1 MEEEVEEVEEEEGLV
16 GWMEGRSRDPF
27 DKDFLPLHSQGW
39 EESCSRL
46 SLVRGSVSRHA
57 YEDYSFED
65 EHPASEIS
73 VPSSIFVF

>member
-1 MEEEVEEVEEEEGLV
+1 MEVGSSMIPPVSEYSPEVEEEGLVTV

-46 SLVRGSVSRHA
+46 SLLRGSVSRQA
-57 YEDYSFED
+57 YED
-65 EHPASEIS
+65 
-73 VPSSIFVF
+73 

>member
-1 MEEEVEEVEEEEGLV
+1 MEEELEGLV

-39 EESCSRL
+39 EESWSKL

-57 YEDYSFED
+57 CEDYSFKEKVED
-65 EHPASEIS
+65 PA
-73 VPSSIFVF
+73 